1 MAVERVQVTNADVAV
16 ILNEMADLLEIDG
29 ANPFRVRAYRQA
41 AATIS
46 TLARPLAEMVEQG
59 EELTDLPGIGEAIAT
74 KIQEIVHTGKLD
86 QLEEERS
93 RIPPQLTD
101 LLRVQ
106 SLGPKRAGVL
116 YKELGITSLEQL
128 KQAAQE
134 QRIRQVKGFGPKLEQ
149 SILEDIEQ
157 AQQYQRRYLWIEAG
171 QMVLPLVEYMRAYE
185 RVQRL
190 DVAGSYRRGLETVG
204 DVDLLAISG
213 SQDELDPA
221 ISEYFVRYPG
231 IKEVISHGD
240 TRSTIV
246 LASGM
251 QVDLRVMPAETYGA
265 AMIYFTGSKTHN
277 IHLRQ
282 IALDKGLK
290 LSEYGVHRG
299 EERVAGATESEVY
312 RALGLEYIVPEL
324 REDHGE
330 IEAAAQSKLPHLITL
345 EDMRGDL
352 QAHSRASDGT
362 NTIEEIALAGRAL
375 GYDYVTIT
383 DHSRRL
389 RVAHGLD
396 IAQMRDQMDEI
407 NRLNERLE
415 GVTILKGAEV
425 DILRDGSLDLP
436 DEVLKELDVVV
447 CSVHSAFNLN
457 KEQQTERIIRAMDNS
472 YFNILAHPTG
482 RILGQRQP
490 YEVDME
496 RLMLAA
502 LERGCYMEIN
512 SQPDR
517 LDLTDTHA
525 HLAKTLGL
533 KLAISSDSHRATDL
547 NFLQYGVMQARRGWL
562 EPGDVL
568 NTRSWPELQR
578 LLRR

>member
-1 MAVERVQVTNADVAV
+1 LAVERVQVTNADVAV
-16 ILNEMADLLEIDG
+16 MLNEMADLLEIDG
-29 ANPFRVRAYRQA
+29 ANPFRVRAYRHA
-41 AATIS
+41 AATIA
-46 TLARPLAEMVEQG
+46 TMTRPLAEMVEQG
-59 EELTDLPGIGEAIAT
+59 EELSDLPGIGEAIAA

-93 RIPPQLTD
+93 HTPPQLVE

-149 SILEDIEQ
+149 SILEDVEQ

-185 RVQRL
+185 RVKRL

-204 DVDLLAISG
+204 DVDLLAIG
-213 SQDELDPA
+213 TLDTLDPA

-231 IKEVISHGD
+231 IKEVISRGD

-246 LASGM
+246 LTSGM

-299 EERVAGATESEVY
+299 EERVAGATELEVY
-312 RALGLEYIVPEL
+312 RALGLDYIVPEL
-324 REDHGE
+324 REDRGE
-330 IEAAAQSKLPHLITL
+330 IEAAAQGKLPHLVTL
-345 EDMRGDL
+345 DDMRGDL

-375 GYDYVTIT
+375 GYAYVTIT

-396 IAQMRDQMDEI
+396 VAQMRKQIDEI
-407 NRLNERLE
+407 NQLNGQLE
-415 GVTILKGAEV
+415 GITVLKGSEV

-436 DEVLKELDVVV
+436 DDLLKELDVVV

-457 KEQQTERIIRAMDNS
+457 KEQQTERIIRAMDNR

-496 RLMLAA
+496 RLILAA
-502 LERGCYMEIN
+502 LARGCYMEIN

-517 LDLTDTHA
+517 LDLNDTHA

-547 NFLQYGVMQARRGWL
+547 NFLQYGVVQARRGWL